1 VTWPAGLL
9 HGAAAHAPDRYGFR
23 ARRSVGVGTCRPE
36 RADPYQVATVCT
48 SVPINIG
55 RRIAVASGGELQL
68 ALDAAVSG
76 DTILLAPG
84 ALFTPTA
91 PESSFRLRNRPIAEG
106 QWVVVRSAHAAFDAD
121 GEVAPHTRLEPSR
134 ADLSIT
140 YVTSLGTRGTF
151 SKRTERTTVTLASY
165 SLTTSSSGR
174 PTVLAQAVTKE

>member
-1 VTWPAGLL
+1 MRRIATAFAL
-9 HGAAAHAPDRYGFR
+9 AALSAWAPV
-23 ARRSVGVGTCRPE
+23 AQE

-55 RRIAVASGGELQL
+55 RRIAVASGGELQQ
-68 ALDAAVSG
+68 ALDAAMSG

-91 PESSFRLRNRPIAEG
+91 PEGSFMLRNRPIAEG

-140 YVTSLGTRGTF
+140 HVTSLGNI
-151 SKRTERTTVTLASY
+151 SKRTDRTTVTLASY